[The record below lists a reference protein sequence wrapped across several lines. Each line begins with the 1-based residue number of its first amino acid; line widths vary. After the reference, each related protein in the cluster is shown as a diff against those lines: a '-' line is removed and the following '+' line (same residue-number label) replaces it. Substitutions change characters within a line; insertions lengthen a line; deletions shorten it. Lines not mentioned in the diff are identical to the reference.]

1 MESNAQELRAHLWP
15 AHPSASASGQVPFC
29 VAVRGRAGVGGVPPW
44 LGQTGMP
51 LLGRVPPPP
60 CPLRT
65 LVTAHGPF
73 TGTCPTAGAQW
84 ACDGAL
90 GSSRGCGRWA

>member
-44 LGQTGMP
+44 LGVGSPATC
-51 LLGRVPPPP
+51 RVDS
-60 CPLRT
+60 
-65 LVTAHGPF
+65 A
-73 TGTCPTAGAQW
+73 
-84 ACDGAL
+84 
-90 GSSRGCGRWA
+90 SSTPARR